1 MKVARYAS
9 ENDIPFGY
17 NLSACFLLM
26 FELPKVLE
34 ALEHADYVF
43 GNEDEAAEFAKS
55 QGMPG
60 APLTEAAK
68 LLAKWKKVN

>member
-34 ALEHADYVF
+34 ALEHADYIF
-43 GNEDEAAEFAKS
+43 GNEDEAAEFAK
-55 QGMPG
+55 
-60 APLTEAAK
+60 T
-68 LLAKWKKVN
+68 